1 MNYRILPIPLIL
13 LSLSITAQA
22 EPLKVKPG
30 LWETTTTT
38 ESRQANKPTNLDRL
52 TPEQRD
58 KVEKKLEV
66 KVKKETKTVQAC
78 LSEAQI
84 KSGDTFLGKTHQ
96 ANCKRTFQTQTASDL
111 AATLECDGVNSM
123 TGRVEMHAADPEHMS
138 GTVNMTYGAA
148 GSLQMKTHSSIQA
161 RWLTGDCKVPVGTS
175 GKTH

>member
-1 MNYRILPIPLIL
+1 MNYRILPISL
-13 LSLSITAQA
+13 LLLALSITAQA

-38 ESRQANKPTNLDRL
+38 ETKRASKPTNLDKL

-58 KVEKKLEV
+58 KVDKKLDHQ
-66 KVKKETKTVQAC
+66 VKKETKTVQTC

-84 KSGDTFLGKTHQ
+84 KSGENFLGKNHQ

-111 AATLECDGVNSM
+111 AATLQCDGANNM

-138 GTVNMTYGAA
+138 GTVDMIYGAA

-161 RWLTGDCKVPVGTS
+161 RWLTGDCRNAVSTS